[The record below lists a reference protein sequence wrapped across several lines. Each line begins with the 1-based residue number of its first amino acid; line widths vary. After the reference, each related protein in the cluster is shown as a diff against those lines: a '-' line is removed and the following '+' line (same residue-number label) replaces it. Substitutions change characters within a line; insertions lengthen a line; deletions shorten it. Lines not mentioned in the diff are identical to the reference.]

1 MKKWTDIIEKLTI
14 SGRFFLWSRRIR
26 HDSMEGLPFGSQ
38 PAGTDRKRKK
48 KIKSI
53 FQQTSLGKETGQYG
67 QDKRKDPA
75 SSKKRDRTRY
85 GVYRSGSSSDV
96 VCVSDTASGVTQEG
110 SV

>member
-1 MKKWTDIIEKLTI
+1 MIC
-14 SGRFFLWSRRIR
+14 
-26 HDSMEGLPFGSQ
+26 HDSVEVLPVGGYAS
-38 PAGTDRKRKK
+38 GTDRKK